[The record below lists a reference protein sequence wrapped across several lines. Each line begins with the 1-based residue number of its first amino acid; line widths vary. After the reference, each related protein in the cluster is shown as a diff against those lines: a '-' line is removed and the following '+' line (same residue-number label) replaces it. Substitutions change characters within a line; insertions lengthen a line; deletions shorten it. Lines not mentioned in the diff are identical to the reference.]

1 MIDIIISEE
10 ISEISLNDCVIVIE
24 FGAWEKEE
32 RFQSERQLYVFVCV
46 CVYIYIY
53 IYVYTHFGDIQG
65 CSYILD
71 HLPSLCSFIFQI

>member
-53 IYVYTHFGDIQG
+53 MYTHTLGTYRV
-65 CSYILD
+65 SHTY
-71 HLPSLCSFIFQI
+71 